1 MILVK
6 YDNLLLYVC
15 EVSNK
20 VGGKWQFSLLDL
32 NTMVILTS
40 KWRHTQNTHGYFFLL
55 TREANIMK
63 YIKIKSCSAKSFWF
77 HTTELQNFNIS
88 ICTYI

>member
-40 KWRHTQNTHGYFFLL
+40 K
-55 TREANIMK
+55 
-63 YIKIKSCSAKSFWF
+63 
-77 HTTELQNFNIS
+77 
-88 ICTYI
+88 